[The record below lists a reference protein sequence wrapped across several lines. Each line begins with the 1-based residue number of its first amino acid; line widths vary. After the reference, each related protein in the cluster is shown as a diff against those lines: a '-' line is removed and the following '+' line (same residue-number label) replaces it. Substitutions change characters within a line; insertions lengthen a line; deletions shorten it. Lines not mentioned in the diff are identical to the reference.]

1 MNELLDILID
11 RACKNIIEEL
21 KSQNV
26 TQKQIENALEKKI
39 LSKVKKK
46 KKSSSNKLVRTV
58 LYISDSSEDEYE

>member
-21 KSQNV
+21 KSHKV

-46 KKSSSNKLVRTV
+46 KKASSNKLVRTV
-58 LYISDSSEDEYE
+58 LYISDSSEDEL